1 MKRISRMKK
10 RQVKLQIPKAVL
22 SALQELADKR
32 GNSLSDTIRHCVNT
46 ETYFNE
52 QLEKGHK
59 IIVQD
64 NKGEVWKVVFSH
76 LK

>member
-1 MKRISRMKK
+1 MKK